1 MSKKLIGTLIALVA
15 IFSLLILLIAI
26 NFGGVKERYKQI
38 EPNLDN
44 YSVAE
49 ILFLAFE
56 RTKTALLLSENNDY
70 DAFLIKKKIFYS
82 KIQILESRSTF
93 SDSFYYDDEFIK
105 NVALLKQQYR
115 TLDDLSAGLLVGQKN
130 KADIL
135 SYMDDIEGT
144 LVDIQEIIYRI
155 QIKNF
160 TEVKGIIQDNSSKA
174 EMFAL
179 FSLMLVFLMMF
190 LVLRNAFSLKEI
202 IKNKNIFISSIY
214 HEIAGSTQAIVIA
227 ADIMEHELA
236 QEELKKEARLISYH
250 GNKISFADMV
260 DGQTITRQTDELT
273 GLSSLVVLDSAE
285 RTGSGKDLRPALKI
299 VDAQGED
306 VLIPGTDM
314 PAQYFLPGK
323 AIVQLE
329 DGIQIGAGD
338 TLARIPQ
345 ESGGTKDITGG
356 LPRVADLFEARR
368 PKEPAILAEISGI
381 ISFGKE
387 TKGKRRL
394 VISPLDGS
402 DAYEEMIPKWRQLNV
417 FEGEVVERGD
427 VVSDGPESPH
437 DILRLRGVHAVT
449 RYITNEVQEVY
460 RLQGVKIN
468 DKHIEV
474 IVRQMLRKGTIVS
487 AGGSEFLEGE
497 QAEVSRVKIAN
508 RQLEAEGKIAAT
520 FSRDLLGI
528 TKASLATESFISAA
542 SFQETTRVLTEAAVA
557 GKRDELR
564 GLKENV
570 IVGRLI
576 PAGTGYAYHQ
586 DRMRR
591 RAQGEAPV
599 VPQVSAEE
607 ATANLAELLNAGLGG
622 SDDE

>member
-70 DAFLIKKKIFYS
+70 DAFQIKKKIFYS

-135 SYMDDIEGT
+135 AYMDDIEGT

-174 EMFAL
+174 EMFAI
-179 FSLMLVFLMMF
+179 FSLILVFLMMF

-250 GNKISFADMV
+250 GNKIAEQTREVMDYSRLEMGEVKVNISTFRLNELV
-260 DGQTITRQTDELT
+260 DDAIT
-273 GLSSLVVLDSAE
+273 GIGAE
-285 RTGSGKDLRPALKI
+285 RGN
-299 VDAQGED
+299 
-306 VLIPGTDM
+306 
-314 PAQYFLPGK
+314 
-323 AIVQLE
+323 
-329 DGIQIGAGD
+329 
-338 TLARIPQ
+338 
-345 ESGGTKDITGG
+345 
-356 LPRVADLFEARR
+356 
-368 PKEPAILAEISGI
+368 
-381 ISFGKE
+381 
-387 TKGKRRL
+387 RL
-394 VISPLDGS
+394 VIHRSSYAGLICS
-402 DAYEEMIPKWRQLNV
+402 DKYKLYRILANLLSNADKFTHRGVVALNV
-417 FEGEVVERGD
+417 KLCHGNLYLRVKDTGVGFNVDNLDRLYKAFNQGVERETRQGL
-427 VVSDGPESPH
+427 GLGLT
-437 DILRLRGVHAVT
+437 IIKNYVT
-449 RYITNEVQEVY
+449 TMKGAIK
-460 RLQGVKIN
+460 VK
-468 DKHIEV
+468 
-474 IVRQMLRKGTIVS
+474 S
-487 AGGSEFLEGE
+487 
-497 QAEVSRVKIAN
+497 
-508 RQLEAEGKIAAT
+508 AEGVG
-520 FSRDLLGI
+520 S
-528 TKASLATESFISAA
+528 SF
-542 SFQETTRVLTEAAVA
+542 
-557 GKRDELR
+557 
-564 GLKENV
+564 
-570 IVGRLI
+570 LI
-576 PAGTGYAYHQ
+576 
-586 DRMRR
+586 RI
-591 RAQGEAPV
+591 PV
-599 VPQVSAEE
+599 KLIEE
-607 ATANLAELLNAGLGG
+607 
-622 SDDE
+622 

>member
-56 RTKTALLLSENNDY
+56 RTKIALLLSENNDY
-70 DAFLIKKKIFYS
+70 DAFQIKKKIFYS

-115 TLDDLSAGLLVGQKN
+115 TLDDLSAGLLVGLKN

-179 FSLMLVFLMMF
+179 FSLILVFLMMF

-250 GNKISFADMV
+250 GNKIAEQTREVMDYSRLEMGEVKINISTFRLNEVV
-260 DGQTITRQTDELT
+260 DDAVT
-273 GLSSLVVLDSAE
+273 G
-285 RTGSGKDLRPALKI
+285 
-299 VDAQGED
+299 
-306 VLIPGTDM
+306 
-314 PAQYFLPGK
+314 
-323 AIVQLE
+323 
-329 DGIQIGAGD
+329 IGAG
-338 TLARIPQ
+338 R
-345 ESGGTKDITGG
+345 GN
-356 LPRVADLFEARR
+356 
-368 PKEPAILAEISGI
+368 
-381 ISFGKE
+381 
-387 TKGKRRL
+387 RL
-394 VISPLDGS
+394 VIHHSSYAGLIGS
-402 DAYEEMIPKWRQLNV
+402 DKYKLYRILANLLSNADKFTHHGAIALNV
-417 FEGEVVERGD
+417 KVCHGNLYLRVKDTGIGFNVDNLDRLYKAFNQGVERETRQGL
-427 VVSDGPESPH
+427 GLGLT
-437 DILRLRGVHAVT
+437 IIKNYVT
-449 RYITNEVQEVY
+449 T
-460 RLQGVKIN
+460 
-468 DKHIEV
+468 
-474 IVRQMLRKGTIVS
+474 MKGTIKVKS
-487 AGGSEFLEGE
+487 VEGGGSSFLI
-497 QAEVSRVKIAN
+497 RIPVKLI
-508 RQLEAEGKIAAT
+508 
-520 FSRDLLGI
+520 
-528 TKASLATESFISAA
+528 
-542 SFQETTRVLTEAAVA
+542 
-557 GKRDELR
+557 
-564 GLKENV
+564 KE
-570 IVGRLI
+570 
-576 PAGTGYAYHQ
+576 
-586 DRMRR
+586 
-591 RAQGEAPV
+591 
-599 VPQVSAEE
+599 
-607 ATANLAELLNAGLGG
+607 
-622 SDDE
+622 

>member
-160 TEVKGIIQDNSSKA
+160 TEVKSIIQDNSSKA

-250 GNKISFADMV
+250 GNKITEQTREVMDYSRLEMGEVKMNISTFRLNEVVDDAMTSISAGRGNRIVVRRSSYVGLICSDKYKLYRILANLLSNADKFTHHGAIILNVKVCHGNLYLWVKDTGIGFNV
-260 DGQTITRQTDELT
+260 DNLERLYKAFNQGVERETRQGLGLGLT
-273 GLSSLVVLDSAE
+273 IIKNYVTTMKGAIKVKSVEGVGSSF
-285 RTGSGKDLRPALKI
+285 
-299 VDAQGED
+299 
-306 VLIPGTDM
+306 LI
-314 PAQYFLPGK
+314 
-323 AIVQLE
+323 
-329 DGIQIGAGD
+329 
-338 TLARIPQ
+338 RIPV
-345 ESGGTKDITGG
+345 KLI
-356 LPRVADLFEARR
+356 
-368 PKEPAILAEISGI
+368 KE
-381 ISFGKE
+381 
-387 TKGKRRL
+387 
-394 VISPLDGS
+394 
-402 DAYEEMIPKWRQLNV
+402 
-417 FEGEVVERGD
+417 
-427 VVSDGPESPH
+427 
-437 DILRLRGVHAVT
+437 
-449 RYITNEVQEVY
+449 
-460 RLQGVKIN
+460 
-468 DKHIEV
+468 
-474 IVRQMLRKGTIVS
+474 
-487 AGGSEFLEGE
+487 
-497 QAEVSRVKIAN
+497 
-508 RQLEAEGKIAAT
+508 
-520 FSRDLLGI
+520 
-528 TKASLATESFISAA
+528 
-542 SFQETTRVLTEAAVA
+542 
-557 GKRDELR
+557 
-564 GLKENV
+564 
-570 IVGRLI
+570 
-576 PAGTGYAYHQ
+576 
-586 DRMRR
+586 
-591 RAQGEAPV
+591 
-599 VPQVSAEE
+599 
-607 ATANLAELLNAGLGG
+607 
-622 SDDE
+622 

>member
-70 DAFLIKKKIFYS
+70 DAFQIKKKIFYS

-160 TEVKGIIQDNSSKA
+160 TEVKGIIQENSSKA
-174 EMFAL
+174 EMFAF
-179 FSLMLVFLMMF
+179 FSLILVFLMMF

-250 GNKISFADMV
+250 GNKIAEQTREVMDYSRLEMGEVKINISTFRLNEVV
-260 DGQTITRQTDELT
+260 DDAVT
-273 GLSSLVVLDSAE
+273 G
-285 RTGSGKDLRPALKI
+285 
-299 VDAQGED
+299 
-306 VLIPGTDM
+306 
-314 PAQYFLPGK
+314 
-323 AIVQLE
+323 
-329 DGIQIGAGD
+329 IGAG
-338 TLARIPQ
+338 R
-345 ESGGTKDITGG
+345 GN
-356 LPRVADLFEARR
+356 
-368 PKEPAILAEISGI
+368 
-381 ISFGKE
+381 
-387 TKGKRRL
+387 RL
-394 VISPLDGS
+394 VIHRSSYAGLIGS
-402 DAYEEMIPKWRQLNV
+402 DKYKLYRILANLLSNADKFTHRGAITLNV
-417 FEGEVVERGD
+417 KVCHGNLYLRVKDTGIGFNVKNLDRLYKAFNQGVERETRQGL
-427 VVSDGPESPH
+427 GLGLT
-437 DILRLRGVHAVT
+437 IIKNYVT
-449 RYITNEVQEVY
+449 T
-460 RLQGVKIN
+460 
-468 DKHIEV
+468 
-474 IVRQMLRKGTIVS
+474 MKGTIKAKSVE
-487 AGGSEFLEGE
+487 GVGSSFLI
-497 QAEVSRVKIAN
+497 RIPVKLI
-508 RQLEAEGKIAAT
+508 
-520 FSRDLLGI
+520 
-528 TKASLATESFISAA
+528 
-542 SFQETTRVLTEAAVA
+542 
-557 GKRDELR
+557 
-564 GLKENV
+564 KE
-570 IVGRLI
+570 
-576 PAGTGYAYHQ
+576 
-586 DRMRR
+586 
-591 RAQGEAPV
+591 
-599 VPQVSAEE
+599 
-607 ATANLAELLNAGLGG
+607 
-622 SDDE
+622 

>member
-70 DAFLIKKKIFYS
+70 DAFQIKKKIFYS

-135 SYMDDIEGT
+135 SYMDEIEGT

-174 EMFAL
+174 EMFAI
-179 FSLMLVFLMMF
+179 FSLILVFLMMF

-250 GNKISFADMV
+250 GNKIAEQTREVMDYSRLEMGEVKINISTFRLNEVV
-260 DGQTITRQTDELT
+260 DDAVT
-273 GLSSLVVLDSAE
+273 GIGAE
-285 RTGSGKDLRPALKI
+285 RGN
-299 VDAQGED
+299 
-306 VLIPGTDM
+306 
-314 PAQYFLPGK
+314 
-323 AIVQLE
+323 
-329 DGIQIGAGD
+329 
-338 TLARIPQ
+338 
-345 ESGGTKDITGG
+345 
-356 LPRVADLFEARR
+356 
-368 PKEPAILAEISGI
+368 
-381 ISFGKE
+381 
-387 TKGKRRL
+387 RL
-394 VISPLDGS
+394 VIHRSSYAGLIAS
-402 DAYEEMIPKWRQLNV
+402 DKYKLYRILANLLSNADKFTHRGVVTLNV
-417 FEGEVVERGD
+417 KLCHGNLYLRVKDTGIGFNVDNLDRLYKAFNQGVERETRQGL
-427 VVSDGPESPH
+427 GLGLT
-437 DILRLRGVHAVT
+437 IIKNYVT
-449 RYITNEVQEVY
+449 T
-460 RLQGVKIN
+460 
-468 DKHIEV
+468 
-474 IVRQMLRKGTIVS
+474 MKGTIKAKSVE
-487 AGGSEFLEGE
+487 GVGSSFLI
-497 QAEVSRVKIAN
+497 RIPVKLI
-508 RQLEAEGKIAAT
+508 
-520 FSRDLLGI
+520 
-528 TKASLATESFISAA
+528 
-542 SFQETTRVLTEAAVA
+542 
-557 GKRDELR
+557 
-564 GLKENV
+564 KE
-570 IVGRLI
+570 
-576 PAGTGYAYHQ
+576 
-586 DRMRR
+586 
-591 RAQGEAPV
+591 
-599 VPQVSAEE
+599 
-607 ATANLAELLNAGLGG
+607 
-622 SDDE
+622 

>member
-250 GNKISFADMV
+250 GNKITEQTREVMDYSRLEMGEFKVNISTFRLNEVVDDAMTSISAGRGNRIVVRRSSYVGLICSDKYKLYRILANLLSNADKFTHHGAIILNVKVCHGNLYLWVKDTGIGFNV
-260 DGQTITRQTDELT
+260 DNLERLYKAFNQGVERETRQGLGLGLT
-273 GLSSLVVLDSAE
+273 IIKNYVTTMKGAIKVKSVEGVGSSF
-285 RTGSGKDLRPALKI
+285 
-299 VDAQGED
+299 
-306 VLIPGTDM
+306 LI
-314 PAQYFLPGK
+314 
-323 AIVQLE
+323 
-329 DGIQIGAGD
+329 
-338 TLARIPQ
+338 RIPV
-345 ESGGTKDITGG
+345 KLI
-356 LPRVADLFEARR
+356 
-368 PKEPAILAEISGI
+368 KE
-381 ISFGKE
+381 
-387 TKGKRRL
+387 
-394 VISPLDGS
+394 
-402 DAYEEMIPKWRQLNV
+402 
-417 FEGEVVERGD
+417 
-427 VVSDGPESPH
+427 
-437 DILRLRGVHAVT
+437 
-449 RYITNEVQEVY
+449 
-460 RLQGVKIN
+460 
-468 DKHIEV
+468 
-474 IVRQMLRKGTIVS
+474 
-487 AGGSEFLEGE
+487 
-497 QAEVSRVKIAN
+497 
-508 RQLEAEGKIAAT
+508 
-520 FSRDLLGI
+520 
-528 TKASLATESFISAA
+528 
-542 SFQETTRVLTEAAVA
+542 
-557 GKRDELR
+557 
-564 GLKENV
+564 
-570 IVGRLI
+570 
-576 PAGTGYAYHQ
+576 
-586 DRMRR
+586 
-591 RAQGEAPV
+591 
-599 VPQVSAEE
+599 
-607 ATANLAELLNAGLGG
+607 
-622 SDDE
+622 

>member
-160 TEVKGIIQDNSSKA
+160 TEVKSIIQDNSSKA

-250 GNKISFADMV
+250 GNKITEQTREVMDYSRLEMGEVKMNISTFRLNEVVDDAMTSISAGRGNRIVVRRSSYVGLICSDKYKLYRILANLLSNADKFTHHGAIILNVKVYHGNLYLWVKDTGIGFNV
-260 DGQTITRQTDELT
+260 DNLERLYKAFNQGVERETRQGLGLGLT
-273 GLSSLVVLDSAE
+273 IIKNYVTTMKGAIKVKSVEGVGSSF
-285 RTGSGKDLRPALKI
+285 
-299 VDAQGED
+299 
-306 VLIPGTDM
+306 LI
-314 PAQYFLPGK
+314 
-323 AIVQLE
+323 
-329 DGIQIGAGD
+329 
-338 TLARIPQ
+338 RIPV
-345 ESGGTKDITGG
+345 KLI
-356 LPRVADLFEARR
+356 
-368 PKEPAILAEISGI
+368 KE
-381 ISFGKE
+381 
-387 TKGKRRL
+387 
-394 VISPLDGS
+394 
-402 DAYEEMIPKWRQLNV
+402 
-417 FEGEVVERGD
+417 
-427 VVSDGPESPH
+427 
-437 DILRLRGVHAVT
+437 
-449 RYITNEVQEVY
+449 
-460 RLQGVKIN
+460 
-468 DKHIEV
+468 
-474 IVRQMLRKGTIVS
+474 
-487 AGGSEFLEGE
+487 
-497 QAEVSRVKIAN
+497 
-508 RQLEAEGKIAAT
+508 
-520 FSRDLLGI
+520 
-528 TKASLATESFISAA
+528 
-542 SFQETTRVLTEAAVA
+542 
-557 GKRDELR
+557 
-564 GLKENV
+564 
-570 IVGRLI
+570 
-576 PAGTGYAYHQ
+576 
-586 DRMRR
+586 
-591 RAQGEAPV
+591 
-599 VPQVSAEE
+599 
-607 ATANLAELLNAGLGG
+607 
-622 SDDE
+622 

>member
-115 TLDDLSAGLLVGQKN
+115 TLDDLCAGLLVGQKN

-160 TEVKGIIQDNSSKA
+160 TEVKSIIQDNSSKA

-250 GNKISFADMV
+250 GNKITEQTREVMDYSRLEMGEVKMNISTFRLNEVVDDAMTSISAGRGNRIVVRRSSYVGLICSDKYKLYRILANLLSNADKFTHHGAIILNVKVCHGNLYLWVKDTGIGFNV
-260 DGQTITRQTDELT
+260 DNLERLYKAFNQGVERETRQGLGLGLT
-273 GLSSLVVLDSAE
+273 IIKNYVTTMKGAIKVKSVEGVGSSF
-285 RTGSGKDLRPALKI
+285 
-299 VDAQGED
+299 
-306 VLIPGTDM
+306 LI
-314 PAQYFLPGK
+314 
-323 AIVQLE
+323 
-329 DGIQIGAGD
+329 
-338 TLARIPQ
+338 RIPV
-345 ESGGTKDITGG
+345 KLI
-356 LPRVADLFEARR
+356 
-368 PKEPAILAEISGI
+368 KE
-381 ISFGKE
+381 
-387 TKGKRRL
+387 
-394 VISPLDGS
+394 
-402 DAYEEMIPKWRQLNV
+402 
-417 FEGEVVERGD
+417 
-427 VVSDGPESPH
+427 
-437 DILRLRGVHAVT
+437 
-449 RYITNEVQEVY
+449 
-460 RLQGVKIN
+460 
-468 DKHIEV
+468 
-474 IVRQMLRKGTIVS
+474 
-487 AGGSEFLEGE
+487 
-497 QAEVSRVKIAN
+497 
-508 RQLEAEGKIAAT
+508 
-520 FSRDLLGI
+520 
-528 TKASLATESFISAA
+528 
-542 SFQETTRVLTEAAVA
+542 
-557 GKRDELR
+557 
-564 GLKENV
+564 
-570 IVGRLI
+570 
-576 PAGTGYAYHQ
+576 
-586 DRMRR
+586 
-591 RAQGEAPV
+591 
-599 VPQVSAEE
+599 
-607 ATANLAELLNAGLGG
+607 
-622 SDDE
+622 

>member
-160 TEVKGIIQDNSSKA
+160 TEVKSIIQDNSSKA

-250 GNKISFADMV
+250 GNKITEQTREVMDYSRLEMGGVKVNISTFRLNEVVDDAMTSISAGRGNRIVVRRSSYVGLICSDKYKLYRILANLLSNADKFTHHGAIILNVKVCHGNLYLWVKDTGIGFNV
-260 DGQTITRQTDELT
+260 DNLERLYKAFNQGVERETRQGLGLGLT
-273 GLSSLVVLDSAE
+273 IIKNYVTTMKGAIKVKSVEGVGSSF
-285 RTGSGKDLRPALKI
+285 
-299 VDAQGED
+299 
-306 VLIPGTDM
+306 LI
-314 PAQYFLPGK
+314 
-323 AIVQLE
+323 
-329 DGIQIGAGD
+329 
-338 TLARIPQ
+338 RIPV
-345 ESGGTKDITGG
+345 KLI
-356 LPRVADLFEARR
+356 
-368 PKEPAILAEISGI
+368 KE
-381 ISFGKE
+381 
-387 TKGKRRL
+387 
-394 VISPLDGS
+394 
-402 DAYEEMIPKWRQLNV
+402 
-417 FEGEVVERGD
+417 
-427 VVSDGPESPH
+427 
-437 DILRLRGVHAVT
+437 
-449 RYITNEVQEVY
+449 
-460 RLQGVKIN
+460 
-468 DKHIEV
+468 
-474 IVRQMLRKGTIVS
+474 
-487 AGGSEFLEGE
+487 
-497 QAEVSRVKIAN
+497 
-508 RQLEAEGKIAAT
+508 
-520 FSRDLLGI
+520 
-528 TKASLATESFISAA
+528 
-542 SFQETTRVLTEAAVA
+542 
-557 GKRDELR
+557 
-564 GLKENV
+564 
-570 IVGRLI
+570 
-576 PAGTGYAYHQ
+576 
-586 DRMRR
+586 
-591 RAQGEAPV
+591 
-599 VPQVSAEE
+599 
-607 ATANLAELLNAGLGG
+607 
-622 SDDE
+622 

>member
-250 GNKISFADMV
+250 GNKITEQTREVMDYSRLEMGEVKMNISTFRLNEVVDDAMTSISAGRGNRIVVRRSSYVGLICSDKYKLYRILANLLSNADKFTHHGAIILNVKVCHGNLYLWVKDTGIGFNV
-260 DGQTITRQTDELT
+260 DNLERLYKAFNQGVERETRQGLGLGLT
-273 GLSSLVVLDSAE
+273 IIKNYVTTMKGAIKVKSVEGVGSSF
-285 RTGSGKDLRPALKI
+285 
-299 VDAQGED
+299 
-306 VLIPGTDM
+306 LI
-314 PAQYFLPGK
+314 
-323 AIVQLE
+323 
-329 DGIQIGAGD
+329 
-338 TLARIPQ
+338 RIPV
-345 ESGGTKDITGG
+345 KLI
-356 LPRVADLFEARR
+356 
-368 PKEPAILAEISGI
+368 KE
-381 ISFGKE
+381 
-387 TKGKRRL
+387 
-394 VISPLDGS
+394 
-402 DAYEEMIPKWRQLNV
+402 
-417 FEGEVVERGD
+417 
-427 VVSDGPESPH
+427 
-437 DILRLRGVHAVT
+437 
-449 RYITNEVQEVY
+449 
-460 RLQGVKIN
+460 
-468 DKHIEV
+468 
-474 IVRQMLRKGTIVS
+474 
-487 AGGSEFLEGE
+487 
-497 QAEVSRVKIAN
+497 
-508 RQLEAEGKIAAT
+508 
-520 FSRDLLGI
+520 
-528 TKASLATESFISAA
+528 
-542 SFQETTRVLTEAAVA
+542 
-557 GKRDELR
+557 
-564 GLKENV
+564 
-570 IVGRLI
+570 
-576 PAGTGYAYHQ
+576 
-586 DRMRR
+586 
-591 RAQGEAPV
+591 
-599 VPQVSAEE
+599 
-607 ATANLAELLNAGLGG
+607 
-622 SDDE
+622 

>member
-115 TLDDLSAGLLVGQKN
+115 TLDHLSAGLLVGQKN

-250 GNKISFADMV
+250 GNKITEQTREVMDYSRLEMGEVKVNISTFRLNEVVDDAMTSISAGRGNRIVVRRSSYVGLICSDKYKLYRILANLLSNADKFTHHGAIILNVKVCHGNLYLWVKDTGIGFNV
-260 DGQTITRQTDELT
+260 DNLERLYKAFNQGVERETRQGLGLGLT
-273 GLSSLVVLDSAE
+273 IIKNYVTTMKGAIKVKSVEGVGSSF
-285 RTGSGKDLRPALKI
+285 
-299 VDAQGED
+299 
-306 VLIPGTDM
+306 LI
-314 PAQYFLPGK
+314 
-323 AIVQLE
+323 
-329 DGIQIGAGD
+329 
-338 TLARIPQ
+338 RIPV
-345 ESGGTKDITGG
+345 KLI
-356 LPRVADLFEARR
+356 
-368 PKEPAILAEISGI
+368 KE
-381 ISFGKE
+381 
-387 TKGKRRL
+387 
-394 VISPLDGS
+394 
-402 DAYEEMIPKWRQLNV
+402 
-417 FEGEVVERGD
+417 
-427 VVSDGPESPH
+427 
-437 DILRLRGVHAVT
+437 
-449 RYITNEVQEVY
+449 
-460 RLQGVKIN
+460 
-468 DKHIEV
+468 
-474 IVRQMLRKGTIVS
+474 
-487 AGGSEFLEGE
+487 
-497 QAEVSRVKIAN
+497 
-508 RQLEAEGKIAAT
+508 
-520 FSRDLLGI
+520 
-528 TKASLATESFISAA
+528 
-542 SFQETTRVLTEAAVA
+542 
-557 GKRDELR
+557 
-564 GLKENV
+564 
-570 IVGRLI
+570 
-576 PAGTGYAYHQ
+576 
-586 DRMRR
+586 
-591 RAQGEAPV
+591 
-599 VPQVSAEE
+599 
-607 ATANLAELLNAGLGG
+607 
-622 SDDE
+622 

>member
-70 DAFLIKKKIFYS
+70 DAFQIKKKIFYS

-115 TLDDLSAGLLVGQKN
+115 TLDDLSAGLLVGLKN

-179 FSLMLVFLMMF
+179 FSLILVFLMMF

-250 GNKISFADMV
+250 GNKIAEQTREVMDYSRLEMGEVKINISTFRLNEVV
-260 DGQTITRQTDELT
+260 DDAVT
-273 GLSSLVVLDSAE
+273 G
-285 RTGSGKDLRPALKI
+285 
-299 VDAQGED
+299 
-306 VLIPGTDM
+306 
-314 PAQYFLPGK
+314 
-323 AIVQLE
+323 
-329 DGIQIGAGD
+329 IGAG
-338 TLARIPQ
+338 R
-345 ESGGTKDITGG
+345 GN
-356 LPRVADLFEARR
+356 
-368 PKEPAILAEISGI
+368 
-381 ISFGKE
+381 
-387 TKGKRRL
+387 RL
-394 VISPLDGS
+394 VIHHSSYAGLIGS
-402 DAYEEMIPKWRQLNV
+402 DKYKLYRILANLLSNADKFTHHGAIALNV
-417 FEGEVVERGD
+417 KVCHGNLYLRVKDTGIGFNVDNLDRLYKAFNQGVERETRQGL
-427 VVSDGPESPH
+427 GLGLT
-437 DILRLRGVHAVT
+437 IIKNYVT
-449 RYITNEVQEVY
+449 T
-460 RLQGVKIN
+460 
-468 DKHIEV
+468 
-474 IVRQMLRKGTIVS
+474 MKGTIKVKS
-487 AGGSEFLEGE
+487 VEGVGSSFLI
-497 QAEVSRVKIAN
+497 RIPVKLI
-508 RQLEAEGKIAAT
+508 
-520 FSRDLLGI
+520 
-528 TKASLATESFISAA
+528 
-542 SFQETTRVLTEAAVA
+542 
-557 GKRDELR
+557 
-564 GLKENV
+564 KE
-570 IVGRLI
+570 
-576 PAGTGYAYHQ
+576 
-586 DRMRR
+586 
-591 RAQGEAPV
+591 
-599 VPQVSAEE
+599 
-607 ATANLAELLNAGLGG
+607 
-622 SDDE
+622 

>member
-135 SYMDDIEGT
+135 SYMDDIEGM

-250 GNKISFADMV
+250 GNKITEQTREVMDYSRLEMGEVKVNISTFRLNEVVDDAMTSISAGRGNRIVVRRSSYVGLICSDKYKLYRILANLLSNADKFTHHGAIILNVKVYHGNLYLWVKDTGIGFNV
-260 DGQTITRQTDELT
+260 DNLERLYKAFNQGVERETRQGLGLGLT
-273 GLSSLVVLDSAE
+273 IIKNYVTTMKGAIKVKSVEGVGSSF
-285 RTGSGKDLRPALKI
+285 
-299 VDAQGED
+299 
-306 VLIPGTDM
+306 LI
-314 PAQYFLPGK
+314 
-323 AIVQLE
+323 
-329 DGIQIGAGD
+329 
-338 TLARIPQ
+338 RIPV
-345 ESGGTKDITGG
+345 KLI
-356 LPRVADLFEARR
+356 
-368 PKEPAILAEISGI
+368 KE
-381 ISFGKE
+381 
-387 TKGKRRL
+387 
-394 VISPLDGS
+394 
-402 DAYEEMIPKWRQLNV
+402 
-417 FEGEVVERGD
+417 
-427 VVSDGPESPH
+427 
-437 DILRLRGVHAVT
+437 
-449 RYITNEVQEVY
+449 
-460 RLQGVKIN
+460 
-468 DKHIEV
+468 
-474 IVRQMLRKGTIVS
+474 
-487 AGGSEFLEGE
+487 
-497 QAEVSRVKIAN
+497 
-508 RQLEAEGKIAAT
+508 
-520 FSRDLLGI
+520 
-528 TKASLATESFISAA
+528 
-542 SFQETTRVLTEAAVA
+542 
-557 GKRDELR
+557 
-564 GLKENV
+564 
-570 IVGRLI
+570 
-576 PAGTGYAYHQ
+576 
-586 DRMRR
+586 
-591 RAQGEAPV
+591 
-599 VPQVSAEE
+599 
-607 ATANLAELLNAGLGG
+607 
-622 SDDE
+622 

>member
-115 TLDDLSAGLLVGQKN
+115 TLDDLSTGLLVGQKN

-250 GNKISFADMV
+250 GNKITEQTREVMDYSRLEMGEVKVNISTFRLNEVVDDAMTSISAGRGNRIVVRRSSYVGLICSDKYKLYRILANLLSNADKFTHHGAIILNVKVCHGNLYLWVKDTGIGFNV
-260 DGQTITRQTDELT
+260 DNLERLYKAFNQGVERETRQGLGLGLT
-273 GLSSLVVLDSAE
+273 IIKNYVTTMKGAIKVKSVEGVGSSF
-285 RTGSGKDLRPALKI
+285 
-299 VDAQGED
+299 
-306 VLIPGTDM
+306 LI
-314 PAQYFLPGK
+314 
-323 AIVQLE
+323 
-329 DGIQIGAGD
+329 
-338 TLARIPQ
+338 RIPV
-345 ESGGTKDITGG
+345 KLI
-356 LPRVADLFEARR
+356 
-368 PKEPAILAEISGI
+368 KE
-381 ISFGKE
+381 
-387 TKGKRRL
+387 
-394 VISPLDGS
+394 
-402 DAYEEMIPKWRQLNV
+402 
-417 FEGEVVERGD
+417 
-427 VVSDGPESPH
+427 
-437 DILRLRGVHAVT
+437 
-449 RYITNEVQEVY
+449 
-460 RLQGVKIN
+460 
-468 DKHIEV
+468 
-474 IVRQMLRKGTIVS
+474 
-487 AGGSEFLEGE
+487 
-497 QAEVSRVKIAN
+497 
-508 RQLEAEGKIAAT
+508 
-520 FSRDLLGI
+520 
-528 TKASLATESFISAA
+528 
-542 SFQETTRVLTEAAVA
+542 
-557 GKRDELR
+557 
-564 GLKENV
+564 
-570 IVGRLI
+570 
-576 PAGTGYAYHQ
+576 
-586 DRMRR
+586 
-591 RAQGEAPV
+591 
-599 VPQVSAEE
+599 
-607 ATANLAELLNAGLGG
+607 
-622 SDDE
+622 

>member
-115 TLDDLSAGLLVGQKN
+115 TLDDLSTGLLVGQKN

-179 FSLMLVFLMMF
+179 FSLILVFLMMF

-250 GNKISFADMV
+250 GNKITEQTREVMDYSRLEMGEVKVNISTFRLNEMV
-260 DGQTITRQTDELT
+260 DDAMTSISAGRGNRIVVRRSSYVGLICSDKYKLYRILANLLSNADKFTHHGAIILNVKVCHGNLYLWVKDTGIGFNVDNLERLYKAFNQGVEREMRQGLGLGLTIIKNYVTTMKGAIKVKSVE
-273 GLSSLVVLDSAE
+273 GVGSSF
-285 RTGSGKDLRPALKI
+285 
-299 VDAQGED
+299 
-306 VLIPGTDM
+306 LI
-314 PAQYFLPGK
+314 
-323 AIVQLE
+323 
-329 DGIQIGAGD
+329 
-338 TLARIPQ
+338 RIPV
-345 ESGGTKDITGG
+345 KLI
-356 LPRVADLFEARR
+356 
-368 PKEPAILAEISGI
+368 KE
-381 ISFGKE
+381 
-387 TKGKRRL
+387 
-394 VISPLDGS
+394 
-402 DAYEEMIPKWRQLNV
+402 
-417 FEGEVVERGD
+417 
-427 VVSDGPESPH
+427 
-437 DILRLRGVHAVT
+437 
-449 RYITNEVQEVY
+449 
-460 RLQGVKIN
+460 
-468 DKHIEV
+468 
-474 IVRQMLRKGTIVS
+474 
-487 AGGSEFLEGE
+487 
-497 QAEVSRVKIAN
+497 
-508 RQLEAEGKIAAT
+508 
-520 FSRDLLGI
+520 
-528 TKASLATESFISAA
+528 
-542 SFQETTRVLTEAAVA
+542 
-557 GKRDELR
+557 
-564 GLKENV
+564 
-570 IVGRLI
+570 
-576 PAGTGYAYHQ
+576 
-586 DRMRR
+586 
-591 RAQGEAPV
+591 
-599 VPQVSAEE
+599 
-607 ATANLAELLNAGLGG
+607 
-622 SDDE
+622 

>member
-70 DAFLIKKKIFYS
+70 DAFQIKKKIFYS

-160 TEVKGIIQDNSSKA
+160 TEVKDIIQDNSSKA

-179 FSLMLVFLMMF
+179 FSLILVFLMMF

-250 GNKISFADMV
+250 GNKIAE
-260 DGQTITRQTDELT
+260 QTREVMDYSRLEMGEVKINISTFRLNEVVEDAVT
-273 GLSSLVVLDSAE
+273 G
-285 RTGSGKDLRPALKI
+285 
-299 VDAQGED
+299 
-306 VLIPGTDM
+306 
-314 PAQYFLPGK
+314 
-323 AIVQLE
+323 
-329 DGIQIGAGD
+329 IGAG
-338 TLARIPQ
+338 R
-345 ESGGTKDITGG
+345 GN
-356 LPRVADLFEARR
+356 
-368 PKEPAILAEISGI
+368 
-381 ISFGKE
+381 
-387 TKGKRRL
+387 RL
-394 VISPLDGS
+394 VIHRSSYAGLIGS
-402 DAYEEMIPKWRQLNV
+402 DKYKLYRILANLLSNADKFTHHGAIVLNV
-417 FEGEVVERGD
+417 KVCHGN
-427 VVSDGPESPH
+427 
-437 DILRLRGVHAVT
+437 LYL
-449 RYITNEVQEVY
+449 
-460 RLQGVKIN
+460 
-468 DKHIEV
+468 
-474 IVRQMLRKGTIVS
+474 
-487 AGGSEFLEGE
+487 
-497 QAEVSRVKIAN
+497 RVKDTGIGFNVDNLDRLYKAFN
-508 RQLEAEGKIAAT
+508 QGLERETRQ
-520 FSRDLLGI
+520 
-528 TKASLATESFISAA
+528 
-542 SFQETTRVLTEAAVA
+542 
-557 GKRDELR
+557 
-564 GLKENV
+564 
-570 IVGRLI
+570 
-576 PAGTGYAYHQ
+576 
-586 DRMRR
+586 
-591 RAQGEAPV
+591 
-599 VPQVSAEE
+599 
-607 ATANLAELLNAGLGG
+607 GLGLGLTIIKNYVTTMKGAIKVKSVEGVG
-622 SDDE
+622 SSFLIRIPIKLIKE